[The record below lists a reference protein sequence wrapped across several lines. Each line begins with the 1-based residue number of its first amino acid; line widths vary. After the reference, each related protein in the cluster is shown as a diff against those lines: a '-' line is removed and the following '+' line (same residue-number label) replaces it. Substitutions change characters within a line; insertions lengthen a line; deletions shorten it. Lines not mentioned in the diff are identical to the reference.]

1 MVETEFAQ
9 NLSQADAQKLEDAI
23 TEGVNDEVK
32 NLRERGFSKAH
43 ISENSFEIED
53 EVIQR
58 FRNNPE
64 LFELSSDERRDFVSL
79 EKRFNATDF
88 NYGFSD
94 DSSMRNSG
102 REQVE
107 RATEAFQAFATKSA
121 LHASLASRAWDN
133 ATDIVV
139 PPKGYVHESQ
149 RTREQTREKPA
160 VTLQDEQKNERTDTL
175 SNKPMTLEDIK
186 TSGDFRQYY
195 SEWFTRVEA
204 KIAAQ
209 PEAERKALNKTF
221 FKLAK
226 ETAVIIGDK
235 RGAELM
241 DKPARTRLYRNRI
254 NGPQVETPQVTTS
267 LAPTTSDAITKG
279 IGELGAVI
287 GLDGAQIKARLS
299 RGATNAYQEREWI
312 RQDAARVAK
321 HTGLDLAKPDD
332 QKESYRKLDSFYRHA
347 KNILTTTLT
356 RQQDRKRQKDNLTR
370 TMERLSE
377 ISRDGSDPQFASQPE
392 AKAFMADLESR
403 YGEGVVDK
411 IMAGDTSALKH
422 DLPKE
427 SERAEFGKAL
437 VSVARE
443 NDLGRDD
450 LELDRAERIHDAT
463 LSGRNPEHGQDQDLD
478 GDWGL

>member
-1 MVETEFAQ
+1 MAETEFAQ

-32 NLRERGFSKAH
+32 NLRGRGFSKAH
-43 ISENSFEIED
+43 ISETSFEIED

-79 EKRFNATDF
+79 EKRINATDF

-102 REQVE
+102 RKQVE

-139 PPKGYVHESQ
+139 PPKGFVHESQ
-149 RTREQTREKPA
+149 RTREQTN
-160 VTLQDEQKNERTDTL
+160 QRTDTL

-235 RGAELM
+235 RGVDLM
-241 DKPARTRLYRNRI
+241 DRPARTRLYRNRI

-312 RQDAARVAK
+312 RQDAALVTK
-321 HTGLDLAKPDD
+321 HTGLDLAKPGD
-332 QKESYRKLDSFYRHA
+332 QKESYRKLDLFYRHA
-347 KNILTTTLT
+347 KNILATTLS

-411 IMAGDTSALKH
+411 IMTGDTSALKH

-450 LELDRAERIHDAT
+450 RELDRAERIHDAT
-463 LSGRNPEHGQDQDLD
+463 LSGRNPEYGQDQDLD